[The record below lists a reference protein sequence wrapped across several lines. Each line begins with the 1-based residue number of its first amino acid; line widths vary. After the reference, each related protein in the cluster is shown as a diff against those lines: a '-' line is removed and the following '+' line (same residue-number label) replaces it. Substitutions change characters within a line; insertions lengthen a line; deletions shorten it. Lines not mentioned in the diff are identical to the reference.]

1 MNDEIKANQLSQAQ
15 TIDIQTELLALTDFD
30 NNIANL
36 LTVET
41 LLNNIVS
48 NSNDNALGYD
58 DGLLYVNNTYP
69 QPVNALNGTGTV
81 TLDTNTINR
90 VTVTGDLT
98 FTLPTPTANIFNQ
111 IVVQVSMPTLYNV
124 DLGTSYTFNNVLPSL
139 TETGNY
145 NLIYEHDGSNWYVG
159 IIEKGLIS

>member
-1 MNDEIKANQLSQAQ
+1 MSDIKANQLTQAQ
-15 TIDIQTELLALTDFD
+15 TIDTQTQLLALTDF
-30 NNIANL
+30 NNNLVSL
-36 LTVET
+36 LTIET

-48 NSNDNALGYD
+48 NSNDNALSFD
-58 DGLLYVNNTYP
+58 SGLLYVNNTYP
-69 QPVNALNGTGTV
+69 QPVNALSGTGTV

-98 FTLPTPTANIFNQ
+98 FTLPTPTADIFNQ
-111 IVVQVSMPTLYNV
+111 ILVQVSMPTLYNV

-145 NLIYEHDGSNWYVG
+145 NLIFEHDGSNWYVG